1 MTNIV
6 FSPALQAP
14 ITLSNPAGSISIA
27 SDPSPSNHQANP
39 IPNQGAVSLVGAA
52 VRLALAMAANTG
64 SLVASAAAPK
74 VVSGLVTPRQPT
86 VGTLAT
92 AGAAPTM
99 AVGSSTVLTFPRVM
113 LCGVGGDQSYG
124 SNSSTGFPAWTTAAA
139 GSAAN
144 AAVQSIGAYDI
155 AVIAGVFEGWDS
167 SGSRDREN
175 LTKAL
180 GKSATTY
187 VTTKNNNRATLV
199 FYYEIMN
206 VTVAGN
212 PYAQWQALVSA
223 NNWFLYPQPAGG
235 GTATSFI
242 NYSSAWPGAI
252 GNAGVG
258 ASICGS
264 NYGTTSSGSPTGAQG
279 PARTFGNYA
288 AIKLLMRGYTG
299 DSRFSFN
306 PQMGS
311 PSAAGIFLD
320 ECFVAIDGDA
330 STGSAS
336 LDGVTIA
343 PGSQQGG
350 GFPGLDTVQPVMARG
365 NRNMFDQMQT
375 MLALVNPGKVYYNFA
390 NFGQYANKYQ
400 FGTATLTCGLENT
413 LHGGLIENVI
423 GSGASALE
431 CFQRGNFSNPG
442 TPYPSGALNILDI
455 YYQGMD
461 FCLAPKMVGVGV
473 KLPSAD
479 GTITSSW
486 PVGAGT
492 TLTTVTAGTAF
503 EYQLLRYGLAFSL
516 MDDGYFAPGCTGY
529 DWSKPRWYDEYG
541 DDSLT
546 QVNVKRGYLG
556 TPLTTRPTTPQW
568 ALGPMGV
575 WWRAFSNGGVAW
587 NPRGNGAQSITLPRQ
602 YQALTGTQQ
611 PTINNG
617 ALVTSLTI
625 PDGDGRIFILPT
637 SAQAWTFSDLI
648 TSWIGQNNPNAGLQK
663 VDDGGTGNGVVWTSD
678 STGPYLKYTS
688 VKPGTCGLRYTVP
701 TTGLHEIC
709 VQYDIRRHSNLASKQ
724 CKTYGWGQANS
735 GPATSNATFGP
746 TMGGYAGTSYGVY
759 YGDVSTGSND
769 VSVAYATSGYP
780 TTNLPAIGFGS
791 GFSRTPYPTQATK
804 VAATQDITGAVWET
818 WMVYFKAASP
828 STPDG
833 EIAIWKNGILVM
845 HMTNLWNDN
854 DKTQDRGGFAL
865 YEYSSNSGFQ
875 EDYRKVFA
883 MFARPVGMGI

>member
-1 MTNIV
+1 
-6 FSPALQAP
+6 
-14 ITLSNPAGSISIA
+14 
-27 SDPSPSNHQANP
+27 
-39 IPNQGAVSLVGAA
+39 
-52 VRLALAMAANTG
+52 
-64 SLVASAAAPK
+64 
-74 VVSGLVTPRQPT
+74 
-86 VGTLAT
+86 
-92 AGAAPTM
+92 
-99 AVGSSTVLTFPRVM
+99 M

-124 SNSSTGFPAWTTAAA
+124 SNAGTGYPAWTTAPA

-144 AAVQSIGAYDI
+144 VAIQTIGAYDI

-167 SGSRDREN
+167 SGARDREN
-175 LTKAL
+175 LTQAIAGGASYL
-180 GKSATTY
+180 IA
-187 VTTKNNNRATLV
+187 KNTSRPTNV

-212 PYAQWQALVSA
+212 PYAQWQSQVTTH
-223 NNWFLYPQPAGG
+223 NWFLYPQPAGG

-242 NYSSAWPGAI
+242 NYSTAWPGAI

-264 NYGTTSSGSPTGAQG
+264 NYGTTSSGSPTGVQG

-288 AIKLLMRGYTG
+288 SIKLLMRGYTG

-306 PQMGS
+306 AQMGS

-320 ECFVAIDGDA
+320 ECFVALDGD
-330 STGSAS
+330 STTGSAS

-343 PGSQQGG
+343 PGTQQGG

-365 NRNMFDQMQT
+365 NHNMFDQMQT
-375 MLALVNPGKVYYNFA
+375 MLALVNPGKTYYNFA

-431 CFQRGNFSNPG
+431 CFERGNFSDPG
-442 TPYPSGALNILDI
+442 TPWPSGALNILDI

-503 EYQLLRYGLAFSL
+503 EYQLMRYSLAFTL
-516 MDDGYFAPGCTGY
+516 MDNGYYAPGCTGY

-556 TPLTTRPTTPQW
+556 TPLTTRPSTPQW
-568 ALGPMGV
+568 NQGPLGV
-575 WWRAFSNGGVAW
+575 WWRAFSGGGVAW
-587 NPRGNGAQSITLPRQ
+587 NPRGNGAQTITLPQQ
-602 YQALTGTQQ
+602 YQALAGTQQ
-611 PTINNG
+611 TAVNNG
-617 ALVTSLTI
+617 ALVSSVTI
-625 PDGDGRIFILPT
+625 PDGDGRIYILP
-637 SAQAWTFSDLI
+637 SQAWTFSDLI
-648 TSWIGQNNPNAGLQK
+648 TGWNSLVK
-663 VDDGGTGNGVVWTSD
+663 EDDGGTGNTCVWMSD
-678 STGPYLKYTS
+678 ATGSFLRYTA
-688 VKPGTCGLRYTVP
+688 VKAGTCGLRRKVA

-709 VQYDIRRHSNLASKQ
+709 VQYDVRRSSNSCSKQ
-724 CKTYGWGQANS
+724 LKTYGWGQAN
-735 GPATSNATFGP
+735 GGATSNATFGC

-759 YGDVSTGSND
+759 YGDFATGSND
-769 VSVAYATSGYP
+769 ATTAYATSGYP
-780 TTNLPAIGFGS
+780 TGSLPNIGFGDS
-791 GFSRTPYPTQATK
+791 FSRTPYPTQSTT
-804 VAATQDITGAVWET
+804 VASSQDITGTVWET
-818 WMVYFKAASP
+818 WMVYFRASSPNAA
-828 STPDG
+828 DG
-833 EIAIWKNGILVM
+833 QITIWKKVSGVWTMVM
-845 HMTNLWNDN
+845 NMTNLWNCSST
-854 DKTQDRGGFAL
+854 TQDRGGFAL
-865 YEYSSNSGFQ
+865 YEFSSNFGFH
-875 EDYRKVFA
+875 EDYRNVYQ
-883 MFARPVGMGI
+883 MFAKPIGMGN

>member
-1 MTNIV
+1 MAIRFTDVGAIRAQLAASLDGASSVVVATNTAPPTRTGFIGSQLANVQSAMSGV
-6 FSPALQAP
+6 FAPA
-14 ITLSNPAGSISIA
+14 S
-27 SDPSPSNHQANP
+27 
-39 IPNQGAVSLVGAA
+39 AVSGAIA
-52 VRLALAMAANTG
+52 TSLDGCKSSIVMSETPPVSVLA
-64 SLVASAAAPK
+64 
-74 VVSGLVTPRQPT
+74 
-86 VGTLAT
+86 
-92 AGAAPTM
+92 
-99 AVGSSTVLTFPRVM
+99 FPRVM

-144 AAVQSIGAYDI
+144 TAVQTIGAYDI

-167 SGSRDREN
+167 SGARDREN
-175 LTKAL
+175 LTQAIAGGASYLIAKNTARP
-180 GKSATTY
+180 
-187 VTTKNNNRATLV
+187 TKV

-212 PYAQWQALVSA
+212 PYAQWQSQVTTH
-223 NNWFLYPQPAGG
+223 NWFLYPQPAGG

-242 NYSSAWPGAI
+242 NYSTAWPGAI

-264 NYGTTSSGSPTGAQG
+264 NYGTTSSGSPTGPQG

-299 DSRFSFN
+299 DPRFSFN

-343 PGSQQGG
+343 PGTQQGG

-365 NRNMFDQMQT
+365 NHNMFDQMQT
-375 MLALVNPGKVYYNFA
+375 MLSQFGTPGKIYYNFA

-400 FGTATLTCGLENT
+400 FGTAPLTCGLENT

-431 CFQRGNFSNPG
+431 CFQRGNFSSPS
-442 TPYPSGALNILDI
+442 TPWPSGALNILDI

-479 GTITSSW
+479 GTVTSSW

-492 TLTTVTAGTAF
+492 TLTTVTAGSAL
-503 EYQLLRYGLAFSL
+503 EYQEMRYGLAFTL

-541 DDSLT
+541 DDSLV

-556 TPLTTRPTTPQW
+556 TPLTKRPTTPQW
-568 ALGPMGV
+568 NQGPMGV
-575 WWRAFSNGGVAW
+575 WWRAFTGGGVVW
-587 NPRGNGAQSITLPRQ
+587 NPRGNGAQTITLPQQ

-611 PTINNG
+611 PSVNNG
-617 ALVTSLTI
+617 ALVSSLTI

-637 SAQAWTFSDLI
+637 NTFALTSLI
-648 TSWIGQNNPNAGLQK
+648 TGINNGLTWE
-663 VDDGGTGNGVVWTSD
+663 DDTGGTNQPTDNNVQWLSD
-678 STGPYLKYTS
+678 STGPFARISWVKGGTAGLRWKTVDQTLSKNGLYLK
-688 VKPGTCGLRYTVP
+688 
-701 TTGLHEIC
+701 
-709 VQYDIRRHSNLASKQ
+709 YDIRRTQSQNSKEIKLFGHGYSSTPSIYSNFTGGCNAGG
-724 CKTYGWGQANS
+724 YNGQRMSLSYSDAVSGGDINTCFWLDAAPALTGGSAYTRAQPTINVHVGGTQPINNTWMTIEWYIRHNTDGVAN
-735 GPATSNATFGP
+735 GEMACWLNGALIFWAVNVFNCRTGGQGFERVDC
-746 TMGGYAGTSYGVY
+746 GGYAPTAGTILDCRAVY
-759 YGDVSTGSND
+759 AN
-769 VSVAYATSGYP
+769 
-780 TTNLPAIGFGS
+780 
-791 GFSRTPYPTQATK
+791 
-804 VAATQDITGAVWET
+804 
-818 WMVYFKAASP
+818 
-828 STPDG
+828 
-833 EIAIWKNGILVM
+833 
-845 HMTNLWNDN
+845 
-854 DKTQDRGGFAL
+854 
-865 YEYSSNSGFQ
+865 YS
-875 EDYRKVFA
+875 
-883 MFARPVGMGI
+883 RPVGRGI